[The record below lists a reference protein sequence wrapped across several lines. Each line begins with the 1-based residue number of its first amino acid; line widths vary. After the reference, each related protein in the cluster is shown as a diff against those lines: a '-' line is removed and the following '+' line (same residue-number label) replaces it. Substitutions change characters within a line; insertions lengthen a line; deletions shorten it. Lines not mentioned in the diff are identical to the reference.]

1 MQQLGL
7 KIDRPFAS
15 YEYRQGLI
23 RLDSKLAAGVSRA
36 ADPGRRRQDARLYG
50 SQKPNATRISVV
62 LSQRDCVEIAQDF
75 NLGKTNDVLVA

>member
-36 ADPGRRRQDARLYG
+36 ADPGRIRQDARLYG
-50 SQKPNATRISVV
+50 SP
-62 LSQRDCVEIAQDF
+62 EAQCHEDF
-75 NLGKTNDVLVA
+75 SGLIPEGLRGSPRFQSWENE